1 MIVTLSGITGTG
13 KSFFKDLIA
22 QNLDFENLVI
32 ITTRKKRRNEIN
44 GIDKFFVTNEEFEK
58 LKQEEKILVDFEFL
72 GARYAYSKEKMK
84 SEKNQVTEVHY
95 DTISEFKKHA
105 KDVFSIY
112 MFPYDFERAKI
123 ELQKRELPKEVEE
136 KRIQEMQEQIEEFSK
151 NKELQKQFDYI
162 CINDYTKKSK
172 EKLMEIVKSN
182 MKKGELLV

>member
-1 MIVTLSGITGTG
+1 
-13 KSFFKDLIA
+13 
-22 QNLDFENLVI
+22 
-32 ITTRKKRRNEIN
+32 
-44 GIDKFFVTNEEFEK
+44 
-58 LKQEEKILVDFEFL
+58 
-72 GARYAYSKEKMK
+72 MK